1 VVAVSEEGRITL
13 MGLATGLFGV
23 VLIVLGLLLAYFSLG
38 TDVDLVSP
46 RMFTPIGLAVALIGG
61 FMLVA
66 REA

>member
-1 VVAVSEEGRITL
+1 

>member
-1 VVAVSEEGRITL
+1 MSEEGRITL